1 MGFRLKIDLK
11 EIFSLGVIIAICIWL
26 YSVAK
31 NFPEATRRYPQWILI
46 AAVVLALIEMILK
59 TVRSSKADCQE
70 PVEKKSNAVLI
81 RVITV
86 ASICVMYV
94 FLVDVFGFFSS
105 TAVFSFALMYYL
117 GVRKPVTLIAVAAGL
132 NIGVYLLFVTFL
144 RISMPQG
151 LLF

>member
-26 YSVAK
+26 YFVAK
-31 NFPEATRRYPQWILI
+31 NFPEATRRYPQLILI